1 MKIELLY
8 FEGCLTWRQTEA
20 DISSVLVERGRK
32 DVIDFVK
39 VETNEDAQR
48 LRFVGSPSIRI
59 DGVDID
65 PEAPTEGFNLE
76 CRIYWRGGRPAG
88 VPPRE
93 LIERAVDRAMAPAQ

>member
-1 MKIELLY
+1 MMIELFY
-8 FEGCLTWRQTEA
+8 FDGCPGWRQTDAE
-20 DISSVLVERGRK
+20 IGSVLVERGRK
-32 DVIDFVK
+32 DTIDYVK

-65 PEAPTEGFNLE
+65 PETPAEGFNLE
-76 CRIYWRGGRPAG
+76 CRIYWTGGRPAG